1 MTTVNQGVASKKR
14 IVIEVSSITM
24 KFLNNVFLGLLDI
37 LENSEPEVV
46 EELLKEY
53 YVEPPLY
60 SVIVDDLKKL
70 KEVFSD

>member
-1 MTTVNQGVASKKR
+1 MTTIDQEVASKKR

-60 SVIVDDLKKL
+60 GIIVDDLKKL

>member
-1 MTTVNQGVASKKR
+1 MTTINQRVASKK

-24 KFLNNVFLGLLDI
+24 KFLNNVLLGLLDI
-37 LENSEPEVV
+37 LENSEPEVM

-53 YVEPPLY
+53 YIEPPLY
-60 SVIVDDLKKL
+60 SIVVNDLKKL